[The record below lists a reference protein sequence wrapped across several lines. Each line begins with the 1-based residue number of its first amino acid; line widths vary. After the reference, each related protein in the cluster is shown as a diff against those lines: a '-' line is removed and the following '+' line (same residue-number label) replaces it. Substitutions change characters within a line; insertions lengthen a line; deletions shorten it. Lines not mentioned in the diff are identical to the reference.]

1 MIGPVTT
8 IDDADRFCMNNII
21 YWKMRAMCMK
31 TNNDHQLANYAQL
44 YSVNISG

>member
-1 MIGPVTT
+1 
-8 IDDADRFCMNNII
+8 
-21 YWKMRAMCMK
+21 MK